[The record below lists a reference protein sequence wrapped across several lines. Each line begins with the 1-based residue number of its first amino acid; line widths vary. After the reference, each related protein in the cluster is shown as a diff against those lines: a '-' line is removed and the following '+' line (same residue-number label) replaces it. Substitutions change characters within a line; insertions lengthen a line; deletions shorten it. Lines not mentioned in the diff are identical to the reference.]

1 MKQILTIFII
11 LLAFISG
18 QKTSDEIQS
27 EIEAQSNSLEK
38 LRREIE
44 LVERRILQK
53 ENETRNAEEI
63 LSDLNQKIDLT
74 EKLIR
79 SLTREER
86 LYNERIEQAQQGI
99 TQKSNEL
106 SKLKDQMR
114 TRVIYLYQ
122 YGNPSLLETIF
133 YSRNWNDMVY
143 RIKYLEILKDREGV
157 LSNSIETTIIDLETE
172 NVKYEKELADKKKL
186 REEKEREI
194 KNLQSDIH
202 RRNEFLATV
211 QSEKTV
217 LQDKLS
223 QKQAQFHAMEEMIEK
238 LLNDKQAAKIREEEL
253 IRMRALQNMAT
264 TGNFST
270 LQGKLPWPVTGKV
283 ISHFGMRKNA
293 QLNTI
298 TENPGIDISAPAG
311 TEVSSVLDGI
321 VTKITFLRGFG
332 NVIIVDHG
340 GGYQTVYAHVDQI
353 RVSEKEYISAGS
365 IIAEIAKN
373 GSEPEELHFEIY
385 GNNEKLDPEK
395 WLVKK

>member
-202 RRNEFLATV
+202 RRNEYLATV
-211 QSEKTV
+211 QSERAV
-217 LQDKLS
+217 LQGKLS

-270 LQGKLPWPVTGKV
+270 LRGKLPWPVTGKV